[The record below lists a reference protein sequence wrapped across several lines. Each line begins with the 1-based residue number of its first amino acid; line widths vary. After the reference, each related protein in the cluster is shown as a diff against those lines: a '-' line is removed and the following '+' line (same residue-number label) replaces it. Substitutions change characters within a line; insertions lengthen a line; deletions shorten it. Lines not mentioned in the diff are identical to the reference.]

1 MIRILKNIQLC
12 FQLSIKILPLQKNL
26 KSNSEIHLTM
36 ILSNKR
42 LYLIVCTFLSAL
54 SIFATTNVSQP
65 AITNSSTSSTNH
77 ENLDSHTEKEFNAS
91 EMINEHIG
99 DSHEFHVM
107 DWNSHPISFYLPVIL
122 YTNNGLTVFSSE
134 NFHHDNEGKVKYE
147 KNGMSF
153 TRNSD
158 VIYYSDKYKNLTDAE
173 KSAFNFDARPLDF
186 SITKN
191 VFSMF
196 MSVIILFILFI
207 TVARSY
213 NNNKGA
219 PKGLAGF
226 LEPLVVFVRD
236 DIAIP
241 NIGLKKST
249 KYMPYLLTVFFF
261 VWINNLIGLIPFFP
275 FSSNLTGNIFF
286 TFVLSF
292 ITFTVTTLSGSKDY
306 WKHIFMP
313 PVPKA
318 LYPIMVPIEIIGI
331 FTKPFALMIRLF
343 ANITAGHIIILSLI
357 SLIFIFKTIAIAPV
371 SGAFVL
377 FMSVL
382 EMLVAAL
389 QAYVFTLLTALFIGQ
404 AVEEHD
410 HH

>member
-1 MIRILKNIQLC
+1 MILINKSLYLVVC
-12 FQLSIKILPLQKNL
+12 TLFCTMSLFA
-26 KSNSEIHLTM
+26 KSNVNEPS
-36 ILSNKR
+36 
-42 LYLIVCTFLSAL
+42 V
-54 SIFATTNVSQP
+54 ATV
-65 AITNSSTSSTNH
+65 TNSSVKH
-77 ENLDSHTEKEFNAS
+77 ENSVSHTEKEFNAS

-99 DSHEFHVM
+99 DSHEFHIM
-107 DWNSHPISFYLPVIL
+107 DWNGHPISFYLPVIL
-122 YTNNGLTVFSSE
+122 FTNNGLNIFSSE
-134 NFHHDNEGKVKYE
+134 NFHHDNEGKVEFE
-147 KNGMSF
+147 KDGLSF
-153 TRNSD
+153 TRKAD
-158 VIYYSDKYKNLTDAE
+158 VIYYTDKYKNLEETE

-196 MSVIILFILFI
+196 MSVIILFILFFA
-207 TVARSY
+207 VARSY

-226 LEPLVVFVRD
+226 LEPLVLFVRD

-241 NIGLKKST
+241 NIGLKKAGR
-249 KYMPYLLTVFFF
+249 YMPYLLTVFFF

-292 ITFTVTTLSGSKDY
+292 ITFIVTTLSGSKDY

-357 SLIFIFKTIAIAPV
+357 SLIFIFKTVAIAPV